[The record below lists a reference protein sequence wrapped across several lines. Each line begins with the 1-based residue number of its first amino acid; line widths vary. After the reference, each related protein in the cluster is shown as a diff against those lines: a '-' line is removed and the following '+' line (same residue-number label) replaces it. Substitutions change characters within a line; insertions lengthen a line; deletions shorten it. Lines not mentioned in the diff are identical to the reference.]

1 MKNTCRGRAA
11 AEDSERETGWSDG
24 ERWRERAD
32 VAAKAGNEG
41 EKRVSQMREGSQNTQ
56 LECYSRGVNR

>member
-24 ERWRERAD
+24 ERWRERAN

-41 EKRVSQMREGSQNTQ
+41 EKRVSQMRE
-56 LECYSRGVNR
+56 RGVRIHSESAIAEV

>member
-41 EKRVSQMREGSQNTQ
+41 EKRVSQMRE
-56 LECYSRGVNR
+56 RGVRIHS